1 MLIITLLLTLLA
13 VLVVMFVTRRNI
25 GRLGS
30 LATLIA
36 AAILALWLIDSG
48 LVPGSKGPLEGDR
61 TTTRRDR

>member
-1 MLIITLLLTLLA
+1 MLMTVLLLAFLGI
-13 VLVVMFVTRRNI
+13 LVVMLVTRRHI

-36 AAILALWLIDSG
+36 AAALALWLIDSG

-61 TTTRRDR
+61 TTTFRDR